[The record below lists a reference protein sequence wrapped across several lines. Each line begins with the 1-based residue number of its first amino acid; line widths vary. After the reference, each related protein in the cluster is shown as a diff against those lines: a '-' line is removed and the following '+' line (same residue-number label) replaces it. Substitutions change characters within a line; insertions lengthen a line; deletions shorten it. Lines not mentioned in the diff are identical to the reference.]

1 MTGDMMEI
9 IPQPQELD
17 LIPLDHTPRQ
27 IIARGRHKRIR
38 HKRARRDKAIM
49 GWATVSGLQTAVIM
63 VLLVIIY
70 ILRAGP
76 I

>member
-1 MTGDMMEI
+1 MTGDMRELTP
-9 IPQPQELD
+9 PQ
-17 LIPLDHTPRQ
+17 ISVISLDHTPRQ
-27 IIARGRHKRIR
+27 IIAHGRHKRIR
-38 HKRARRDKAIM
+38 YKRERRGKAIM
-49 GWATVSGLQTAVIM
+49 GWAIVSGLQTAVIM

>member
-1 MTGDMMEI
+1 MMKDTMEL

-27 IIARGRHKRIR
+27 IIAWGRHKRIR
-38 HKRARRDKAIM
+38 HKRERRDKSARWLIGIASASLAM
-49 GWATVSGLQTAVIM
+49 NMIQS
-63 VLLVIIY
+63 VIIY
-70 ILRAGP
+70 ILQAGP

>member
-1 MTGDMMEI
+1 MKEVTVKKEYETPVI
-9 IPQPQELD
+9 S
-17 LIPLDHTPRQ
+17 LIPLHHAPRQ
-27 IIARGRHKRIR
+27 IIARGRHKIIR
-38 HKRARRDKAIM
+38 HKRERRDKAIL
-49 GWATVSGLQTAVIM
+49 GWAIVSGLQTAVIM

>member
-1 MTGDMMEI
+1 MEI
-9 IPQPQELD
+9 IPQPQEIS

-38 HKRARRDKAIM
+38 HKRARRDKAIL
-49 GWATVSGLQTAVIM
+49 GWAVVSAGLLALCMAQS
-63 VLLVIIY
+63 VIIY
-70 ILRAGP
+70 VLQAGP

>member
-1 MTGDMMEI
+1 MEEI
-9 IPQPQELD
+9 TVHPQEIS

-38 HKRARRDKAIM
+38 HKRVRRDKSARWLIRVAAASLVM
-49 GWATVSGLQTAVIM
+49 NM
-63 VLLVIIY
+63 VQWVIIY
-70 ILRAGP
+70 ILQAGP

>member
-38 HKRARRDKAIM
+38 HKRERRDKSARWLIGVASASLAM
-49 GWATVSGLQTAVIM
+49 NM
-63 VLLVIIY
+63 VQSVIIY
-70 ILRAGP
+70 ILQAGP

>member
-1 MTGDMMEI
+1 MMKDTMEL
-9 IPQPQELD
+9 IPQPQGLD
-17 LIPLDHTPRQ
+17 VIPLDHTPRE

-38 HKRARRDKAIM
+38 HKRERRDKTIL
-49 GWATVSGLQTAVIM
+49 GWAIVSGLQTAVIM

>member
-1 MTGDMMEI
+1 MKDTMEL

-27 IIARGRHKRIR
+27 IIARGRHKIIR
-38 HKRARRDKAIM
+38 HKRERRGKAIM
-49 GWATVSGLQTAVIM
+49 GWAIVSG
-63 VLLVIIY
+63 VLFAIVLIQWGIIY
-70 ILRAGP
+70 ILQAGP